1 MISYYI
7 IAFLIVILAVIILW
21 EWRHQRRLSIRARLM
36 REALRNRDFMF
47 RLPTDGIM
55 PGERDLQTMLNDM
68 GGEINQL
75 MARSEVESWQRLTRV
90 LTHEIMNAVTPIQ
103 SITQAYMGSTMVK
116 QTPLEEGIRAIYDT
130 TRSLSAFVESYRK
143 MTQLQTVTMEEIE
156 LERMVANLKSL
167 YPKLSWHI
175 DLGAIRTLRADA
187 SMMHQVLTNIVK
199 NAVEAGAHDISLTV
213 TADAGYTQLL
223 ISNNGS
229 PIPAEV
235 AREVFVPFFTTKRSG
250 SGIGLSLARQMMMVQ
265 GGNLTLADTPQPG
278 YHTTFVVMINSRRVD
293 ELTSRQVDE
302 EICITCFLVNSSTCQ
317 LVYLSTRLLIY
328 ISSPRCHPAGARCSA
343 PSAGSVFCCRSS
355 HTQLPA
361 FCRRLQQQNRCQE
374 RYAHRP

>member
-1 MISYYI
+1 
-7 IAFLIVILAVIILW
+7 
-21 EWRHQRRLSIRARLM
+21 M

-103 SITQAYMGSTMVK
+103 SITQAYMASTMVK

-143 MTQLQTVTMEEIE
+143 MTQLQAVTIEEIE

-167 YPKLSWHI
+167 YPKLSWHV

-250 SGIGLSLARQMMMVQ
+250 SGIGLSLARQMMMAQ
-265 GGNLTLADTPQPG
+265 GGNLTLANTPQPG
-278 YHTTFVVMINSRRVD
+278 CHTTFVIIIKS
-293 ELTSRQVDE
+293 
-302 EICITCFLVNSSTCQ
+302 
-317 LVYLSTRLLIY
+317 
-328 ISSPRCHPAGARCSA
+328 
-343 PSAGSVFCCRSS
+343 
-355 HTQLPA
+355 
-361 FCRRLQQQNRCQE
+361 
-374 RYAHRP
+374 

>member
-1 MISYYI
+1 MTPYSI
-7 IAFLIVILAVIILW
+7 IAFLIVILVVIILW
-21 EWRHQRRLSIRARLM
+21 EWRRQRRLSIRARLM

-47 RLPTDGIM
+47 RLPIDGIM

-143 MTQLQTVTMEEIE
+143 MTQLQTVTIEEIE

-167 YPKLSWHI
+167 YPKLSWHV

-187 SMMHQVLTNIVK
+187 SMMHQVTTNIVK

-213 TADAGYTQLL
+213 TADADYTQLL

-250 SGIGLSLARQMMMVQ
+250 SGIGLSLARQMMMAQ
-265 GGNLTLADTPQPG
+265 GGNLILADTPQPG
-278 YHTTFVVMINSRRVD
+278 YHTTFVVMIKSRRVD
-293 ELTSRQVDE
+293 E
-302 EICITCFLVNSSTCQ
+302 
-317 LVYLSTRLLIY
+317 
-328 ISSPRCHPAGARCSA
+328 
-343 PSAGSVFCCRSS
+343 
-355 HTQLPA
+355 
-361 FCRRLQQQNRCQE
+361 
-374 RYAHRP
+374 